1 MRVLRSRRDFLRG
14 LGAVGAGVALEAC
27 DAAHAGAKR
36 LGVFRWEKM
45 RFEGLAERGWREG
58 QNLEVVW
65 REINV
70 RRPGLEQAAAELVAT
85 RPHAIFTESTPATHA
100 LAKATATIPIVT
112 SVGDPVRSGFARS
125 LARPGGN
132 ITGLCNLTP
141 GAEVKT
147 LEMLRAFAPG
157 LGRVMLLFGPAQHSS
172 GEFVQR
178 YTEAAGSLAMQAQVF
193 HLSSLTEAQ
202 KAVREGITGGAQAA
216 IVGVLDDPT
225 LDWLARALPQD
236 RIPTLRDT
244 GRVDER
250 FLVSV
255 EHYHANVDRS
265 FSAIIDK
272 VLRGENPGEIAFE
285 QPDAAHIVV
294 NRRIAKA
301 MNVPV
306 PAEISLIAT
315 RVVD

>member
-1 MRVLRSRRDFLRG
+1 MRMLRSRRDFLRG
-14 LGAVGAGVALEAC
+14 LGAVGAGVALEASG
-27 DAAHAGAKR
+27 ASPAGAKR
-36 LGVFRWEKM
+36 LGVFRWEKV
-45 RFEGLAERGWREG
+45 RFEGLVERGWREG
-58 QNLEVVW
+58 QNLEIVW

-70 RRPGLEQAAAELVAT
+70 ERPGLEQAAAELVAT
-85 RPHAIFTESTPATHA
+85 RPHAVFTESTPATHA

-112 SVGDPVRSGFARS
+112 SVGDPLRSGFARS

-141 GAEVKT
+141 GAEIKT
-147 LEMLRAFAPG
+147 LEMLRALAPR
-157 LGRVMLLFGPAQHSS
+157 LGRVMLLFGPAQHGS

-178 YTEAAGSLAMQAQVF
+178 YTEAAGSLAMQAHVF
-193 HLSSLTEAQ
+193 RLSSPTEAQ
-202 KAVREGITGGAQAA
+202 KAVREGITAGAQAA
-216 IVGVLDDPT
+216 VVVILDDPT
-225 LDWLARALPQD
+225 LDWLAHALPQN
-236 RIPTLRDT
+236 RIPTLCAK
-244 GRVDER
+244 GQVDER

-265 FSAIIDK
+265 LSAIIDK

-285 QPDAAHIVV
+285 QPDAAHIVL

-301 MNVPV
+301 MKVAV

>member
-1 MRVLRSRRDFLRG
+1 MRVLRSRRGFLRG
-14 LGAVGAGVALEAC
+14 LGAVGMGVALEAWG
-27 DAAHAGAKR
+27 AAPAGARR
-36 LGVFRWEKM
+36 LGVFRWEKV
-45 RFEGLAERGWREG
+45 RFEGLVERGWREG

-70 RRPGLEQAAAELVAT
+70 MLPGLEEAAAELVAA
-85 RPHAIFTESTPATHA
+85 RPHAIITESTPATRA

-132 ITGLCNLTP
+132 ITGLCNLTS
-141 GAEVKT
+141 GAEIKA
-147 LEMLRAFAPG
+147 LEMLRAFVPG
-157 LGRVMLLFGPAQHSS
+157 LGRVMLLFGPAQS
-172 GEFVQR
+172 GEFAQR
-178 YTEAAGSLAMQAQVF
+178 YTEAARTLAIQAQVF

-202 KAVREGITGGAQAA
+202 KAVREGLTAGAQAA
-216 IVGVLDDPT
+216 ITAILDDQT
-225 LDWLARALPQD
+225 LDWLARALPQN
-236 RIPTLRDT
+236 RIPTLEAM

-265 FSAIIDK
+265 RSAIIDK
-272 VLRGENPGEIAFE
+272 VLRGANPGEIPFE

-301 MNVPV
+301 MLMPVPV
-306 PAEISLIAT
+306 EISHSAT
-315 RVVD
+315 LVVD

>member
-1 MRVLRSRRDFLRG
+1 MHMLRSRRDFLRG
-14 LGAVGAGVALEAC
+14 LGAVGAGVTLQAC
-27 DAAHAGAKR
+27 GAAHSGAKR
-36 LGVFRWEKM
+36 LGIFRWERM
-45 RFEGLAERGWREG
+45 HFEGLAERGWREG

-70 RRPGLEQAAAELVAT
+70 ERPGLEQAAAELVAT
-85 RPHAIFTESTPATHA
+85 RPHAIFTESTLATHA

-141 GAEVKT
+141 GAEIKA

-157 LGRVMLLFGPAQHSS
+157 LGRVMFLYGSAGS

-193 HLSSLTEAQ
+193 RLSSLTEAQ
-202 KAVREGITGGAQAA
+202 KAVREGITAGAQAA
-216 IVGVLDDPT
+216 IVAILDDPT
-225 LDWLARALPQD
+225 LDWLARALPQN
-236 RIPTLRDT
+236 RIPTLRWN
-244 GRVDER
+244 GQVDER

-272 VLRGENPGEIAFE
+272 VLRGENPGEIPFE
-285 QPDAAHIVV
+285 QPDATHIVV